1 MRRRDRLRE
10 GTACHAPTTP
20 RAFFCTGMAL
30 PCPHAN
36 LLRKSGGYDFSFLK
50 PPTLNPFRLDADD
63 RRNTLMKLPDGSR
76 LPSLLQTLAIVAQ
89 PINFLE
95 SCAQKYGDTFTL
107 RVLGI
112 NSPPVVF
119 FSHPDSIQA
128 IFTTLADSFEFG
140 KVTHI
145 FRPLVGDQSVIMQ
158 EGQRHQRQRQL
169 LMPALHR
176 EQLYGQGRVI
186 CDLARQQMSWQ
197 IGRSLTI
204 REEMSEISLQVI
216 LQVVFGMVPGARY
229 ERLKSLLSHL
239 LEAITSPLYSTQF
252 FFPMLQKNLGRSSP
266 WGGFLAQQQEI
277 DALIYAEIGDR
288 RSQSLDSRTDI
299 LSVLMSATDDQGESM
314 SDVELRDQLMTLLL
328 LGHETTASGLA
339 WAFYWIHRHADCLD
353 RLLKELQTLG
363 EDPDPTA
370 LSQLPYLTA
379 VCKEALRVYP
389 IALISQP
396 RKVKQTVH
404 LEGYEFEPGAILV
417 PCIYLAHHRAAT
429 YPEPERFNPDRFMAQ
444 KFSPSEFLPFGGGS
458 RSCVGMALSLFE
470 MKLVLAT
477 VLSSYEFQT
486 NYDHPVRPVRRGITF
501 VPPDDFRLTV
511 KRQRPAFAEAILH
524 PLKSA

>member
-1 MRRRDRLRE
+1 
-10 GTACHAPTTP
+10 
-20 RAFFCTGMAL
+20 
-30 PCPHAN
+30 
-36 LLRKSGGYDFSFLK
+36 
-50 PPTLNPFRLDADD
+50 
-63 RRNTLMKLPDGSR
+63 MKLPAGSR

-95 SCAQKYGDTFTL
+95 RCAQTYGDTFTL
-107 RVLGI
+107 RVLGV

-119 FSHPDSIQA
+119 FSNPDSIQA

-176 EQLYGQGRVI
+176 EQLYSQGRVI
-186 CDLARQQMSWQ
+186 CDLTRQQMSDWQ

-229 ERLKSLLSHL
+229 ERLKQLLSHL

-252 FFPMLQKNLGRSSP
+252 FFPMLQQNLGRWSP

-277 DALIYAEIGDR
+277 DALIYDEIHDR
-288 RSQSLDSRTDI
+288 RSQSLGGRTDI
-299 LSVLMSATDDQGESM
+299 LSVLMTAHDDQGESM

-339 WAFYWIHRHADCLD
+339 WAFYWIHRHSDCLD
-353 RLLKELQTLG
+353 RLLTELQTLG
-363 EDPDPTA
+363 QNPDPTA

-396 RKVKQTVH
+396 RKVKQTVQI
-404 LEGYEFEPGAILV
+404 EGYEFEPGAILV
-417 PCIYLAHHRAAT
+417 PCIYLAHHRADT
-429 YPEPERFNPDRFMAQ
+429 YPEPERFNPERFIAQ

-477 VLSSYEFQT
+477 VLSSYAFQT
-486 NYDHPVRPVRRGITF
+486 NYDRPVRPVRRGITF
-501 VPPDDFRLTV
+501 VPPDDFRLEVTG
-511 KRQRPAFAEAILH
+511 RRLIETPILQ
-524 PLKSA
+524 PLESA

>member
-1 MRRRDRLRE
+1 
-10 GTACHAPTTP
+10 
-20 RAFFCTGMAL
+20 
-30 PCPHAN
+30 
-36 LLRKSGGYDFSFLK
+36 
-50 PPTLNPFRLDADD
+50 
-63 RRNTLMKLPDGSR
+63 MKLPDGSR

-89 PINFLE
+89 PIDFLE

-186 CDLARQQMSWQ
+186 CDLARQQMADWQ

-252 FFPMLQKNLGRSSP
+252 FFPMLQQNLGRWSP

-277 DALIYAEIGDR
+277 DALIYDEIDDR
-288 RSQSLDSRTDI
+288 RSQSLAGRTDI

-314 SDVELRDQLMTLLL
+314 SDIELRDQLMTLLL

-339 WAFYWIHRHADCLD
+339 WAFYWIHRHPDCLD
-353 RLLKELQTLG
+353 RLLTELQTLG
-363 EDPDPTA
+363 ENPDPTA

-396 RKVKQTVH
+396 RKVKQTVQI
-404 LEGYEFEPGAILV
+404 EGYEFEPGAILV
-417 PCIYLAHHRAAT
+417 PCIYLAHHRADT
-429 YPEPERFNPDRFMAQ
+429 YPEPERFNPDRFITQ

-477 VLSSYEFQT
+477 VLSNYDFQT
-486 NYDHPVRPVRRGITF
+486 NYDRPVRPVRRGITF
-501 VPPDDFRLTV
+501 VPPDDFRLEV
-511 KRQRPAFAEAILH
+511 IGRRSIENPILQ
-524 PLKSA
+524 PVESA

>member
-1 MRRRDRLRE
+1 
-10 GTACHAPTTP
+10 
-20 RAFFCTGMAL
+20 
-30 PCPHAN
+30 
-36 LLRKSGGYDFSFLK
+36 
-50 PPTLNPFRLDADD
+50 
-63 RRNTLMKLPDGSR
+63 MKLPDGSR

-95 SCAQKYGDTFTL
+95 RCAQTYGDTFTL
-107 RVLGI
+107 RVLGV

-119 FSHPDSIQA
+119 FSNPDSIQA

-186 CDLARQQMSWQ
+186 CDLTRQQMSDWS

-229 ERLKSLLSHL
+229 ERLKQLLSHL

-252 FFPMLQKNLGRSSP
+252 FFPMIQQNLGCWSP

-277 DALIYAEIGDR
+277 DALIYAEINDR
-288 RSQSLDSRTDI
+288 RSQSLNGRTDI
-299 LSVLMSATDDQGESM
+299 LSVLMTAIDDQGESM

-339 WAFYWIHRHADCLD
+339 WAFYWVHRHPDCLD
-353 RLLKELQTLG
+353 RLLTELQTLG
-363 EDPDPTA
+363 QNPDPTA

-389 IALISQP
+389 
-396 RKVKQTVH
+396 
-404 LEGYEFEPGAILV
+404 
-417 PCIYLAHHRAAT
+417 
-429 YPEPERFNPDRFMAQ
+429 
-444 KFSPSEFLPFGGGS
+444 SPSSLNRVKSSKPSIWRAMNLSQGQFWCPAFIWRTIEPRLTLNQSGLTQN
-458 RSCVGMALSLFE
+458 ALSLKNSRPLSFCPLAAAVGVV
-470 MKLVLAT
+470 LVWR
-477 VLSSYEFQT
+477 S
-486 NYDHPVRPVRRGITF
+486 RC
-501 VPPDDFRLTV
+501 
-511 KRQRPAFAEAILH
+511 
-524 PLKSA
+524 LK

>member
-1 MRRRDRLRE
+1 
-10 GTACHAPTTP
+10 
-20 RAFFCTGMAL
+20 
-30 PCPHAN
+30 
-36 LLRKSGGYDFSFLK
+36 
-50 PPTLNPFRLDADD
+50 
-63 RRNTLMKLPDGSR
+63 MKLPDGSR

-95 SCAQKYGDTFTL
+95 RCAQKYGDTFTL

-186 CDLARQQMSWQ
+186 CDLARQQIADWQ

-204 REEMSEISLQVI
+204 RQEMSEISLQVI

-229 ERLKSLLSHL
+229 ERLKHLLSHL

-252 FFPMLQKNLGRSSP
+252 FFPMLQQNLGKRSP
-266 WGGFLAQQQEI
+266 WGRFLAQQQQI
-277 DALIYAEIGDR
+277 DELIYAEIGDR
-288 RSQSLDSRTDI
+288 RSQSLNERTDI
-299 LSVLMSATDDQGESM
+299 LSVLMNATDDRGESM
-314 SDVELRDQLMTLLL
+314 SDIELRDQLMTLLL

-339 WAFYWIHRHADCLD
+339 WAFYWIHRHSECLD
-353 RLLKELQTLG
+353 RLLTEIQTLG
-363 EDPDPTA
+363 ENPDPTA

-396 RKVKQTVH
+396 RKVKKTVQI
-404 LEGYEFEPGAILV
+404 EGYEFEPGAILV
-417 PCIYLAHHRAAT
+417 PCIYLAHHRADT
-429 YPEPERFNPDRFMAQ
+429 YPEPERFNPDRFMTQ

-477 VLSSYEFQT
+477 VLSSYGFQT
-486 NYDHPVRPVRRGITF
+486 NYDRAVHPVRRGITF
-501 VPPDDFRLTV
+501 VPPDDFRLNVTG
-511 KRQRPAFAEAILH
+511 RRSIENPILQ
-524 PLKSA
+524 PLESA